1 MWFIVHILLRCFTDF
16 QLRETSSFIS
26 QNAFRVQENGWA
38 FAFEIKLPGQK
49 SRFSPSEIGSANFF
63 VFTLFRAS
71 CSTLITPP
79 PLPLCMTCDA
89 PCEQV
94 ATAAPARQAT
104 LRVRVVVMMLTSVSW
119 ATRRVAGTGTA
130 PTCPAHSPAPAI
142 QAKAHG
148 QLSTRRTVWPWL
160 QTIEEKFI
168 QKRRQ
173 RSSRMFE
180 LQSWFNSL
188 SC

>member
-79 PLPLCMTCDA
+79 PLPPMHDLWCAVWAGSYSCSCPAGYTAREGGCHDVDECQLSNQTCGRHGDCTNLPGTFTCA
-89 PCEQV
+89 CHPGKSSRSAEYQAYRVAV
-94 ATAAPARQAT
+94 ATNHWRK
-104 LRVRVVVMMLTSVSW
+104 
-119 ATRRVAGTGTA
+119 
-130 PTCPAHSPAPAI
+130 I
-142 QAKAHG
+142 
-148 QLSTRRTVWPWL
+148 
-160 QTIEEKFI
+160 
-168 QKRRQ
+168 
-173 RSSRMFE
+173 
-180 LQSWFNSL
+180 
-188 SC
+188 